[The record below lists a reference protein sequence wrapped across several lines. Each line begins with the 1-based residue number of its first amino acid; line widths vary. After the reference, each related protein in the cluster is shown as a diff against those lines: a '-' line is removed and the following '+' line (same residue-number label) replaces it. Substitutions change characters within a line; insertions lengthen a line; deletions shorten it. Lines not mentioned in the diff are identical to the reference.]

1 MTAVGTDLDPNDWDP
16 HDPAFR
22 HDPVPWYRALRD
34 HAPVHHHPEVG
45 YLVSRHADV
54 DALLRD

>member
-34 HAPVHHHPEVG
+34 HSPVHHHPEVG
-45 YLVSRHADV
+45 
-54 DALLRD
+54 